1 MALTKTIKGVT
12 HYAYSDEKEF
22 RNHHPDT
29 KIVKDWRKAD
39 EGQWC
44 LSDDGQVVQV
54 LKRGVINKKYQRTV
68 YVRTIIGMVN
78 AGGSYVLKGGLK
90 KSIYRFSNRHWYDA
104 LKNGAMTE
112 GKRNFAKYIAHGAN
126 LEDAYKRSHPGTKSK
141 DHAVTR
147 AKILLKSKEVRN
159 LVDKE
164 TEMLMSKIG
173 CTKEYLLENAKKVID
188 KEDAR
193 DGDKLRALET
203 LMKISGLLTTEKKV
217 DSVALIQE
225 FTGFSRDKLNAFSS
239 GILPEEKTK
248 ELKENN

>member
-1 MALTKTIKGVT
+1 M
-12 HYAYSDEKEF
+12 
-22 RNHHPDT
+22 
-29 KIVKDWRKAD
+29 
-39 EGQWC
+39 
-44 LSDDGQVVQV
+44 
-54 LKRGVINKKYQRTV
+54 
-68 YVRTIIGMVN
+68 
-78 AGGSYVLKGGLK
+78 
-90 KSIYRFSNRHWYDA
+90 
-104 LKNGAMTE
+104 
-112 GKRNFAKYIAHGAN
+112 
-126 LEDAYKRSHPGTKSK
+126 
-141 DHAVTR
+141 
-147 AKILLKSKEVRN
+147 
-159 LVDKE
+159 DKE